1 MTYPTLMVH
10 LMAGSSNAGLLRIAG
25 DLADRFHAHVI
36 GIAACR
42 PMQTVAADGYI
53 SGDIVE
59 QDFRRIDDALKAAEV
74 EFRKAM
80 PAPAKNMADS
90 LEWRSTTTFGPVSDY
105 VALEARSADLVVTGV
120 DRNDSMFDTSRHADL
135 GDLVMRVGRP
145 VLIVPTAA
153 QGVSLDRALVGWK
166 DTRETRR
173 AIVDALPLLKK
184 ATFVAVAEIA
194 EESELESARVRL
206 GQVVEW
212 LKRHGVVA
220 QSIASASS
228 GEDAIHLDKLAREQK
243 VDVIVAGA
251 YGHNRLREWM
261 LGGVTRDLLLRANG
275 CSLVSH

>member
-10 LMAGSSNAGLLRIAG
+10 LTAGSSNAGLLQIAG

-59 QDFRRIDDALKAAEV
+59 QDFKQIDDALEAAEV
-74 EFRKAM
+74 EFRKAL
-80 PAPAKNMADS
+80 PAHANS

-105 VALEARSADLVVTGV
+105 VASEARSADLVVTGV

-153 QGVSLDRALVGWK
+153 HGVSLDRALVGWK

-220 QSIASASS
+220 ESIASASS